1 MPFLSPS
8 ACLTACPSAMPTS
21 SVVWWWSMWRSPR
34 AVTLT
39 SMREWRARRS
49 SMWSRKPMP
58 VETVALPVPS
68 RSTAT
73 STSVSFVVRRSEAL
87 RMARPFVK
95 RRPSIRRT
103 NPAPPRPR
111 IIVDD
116 CRRRP
121 TLMQQAGPAAFA
133 SLARRAY
140 IPSAPAIHPMQNP
153 QPDPWHA
160 TTILTVRKGGIVAIG
175 GDGQVSIGQTI
186 IKGNA
191 KKVRRLGKG
200 DVIGGFA
207 GATADAFTLFERLEA
222 KLEQY
227 PGQLTRAAVELA
239 KDWRTDRYLRRL
251 EAMMIVA
258 DAQVSLVLTGT
269 GDVLEPEAGVMGIG
283 SGGNYALAA
292 ARAMMDGPLDAEA
305 IVRKA
310 MDIAADI
317 CVYTNRNVTIEK
329 L

>member
-1 MPFLSPS
+1 MQ
-8 ACLTACPSAMPTS
+8 PTS
-21 SVVWWWSMWRSPR
+21 ID
-34 AVTLT
+34 L
-39 SMREWRARRS
+39 
-49 SMWSRKPMP
+49 
-58 VETVALPVPS
+58 
-68 RSTAT
+68 
-73 STSVSFVVRRSEAL
+73 
-87 RMARPFVK
+87 
-95 RRPSIRRT
+95 
-103 NPAPPRPR
+103 
-111 IIVDD
+111 
-116 CRRRP
+116 
-121 TLMQQAGPAAFA
+121 
-133 SLARRAY
+133 
-140 IPSAPAIHPMQNP
+140 
-153 QPDPWHA
+153 WHG
-160 TTILTVRKGGIVAIG
+160 TTILTVRKGGNVVIG

-186 IKGNA
+186 VKANA

-222 KLEQY
+222 KLDQY
-227 PGQLTRAAVELA
+227 PRQLTRAAVELA

-258 DAQVSLVLTGT
+258 DTQASLVITGT

-292 ARAMMDGPLDAEA
+292 ARAMLDGPLDAEA